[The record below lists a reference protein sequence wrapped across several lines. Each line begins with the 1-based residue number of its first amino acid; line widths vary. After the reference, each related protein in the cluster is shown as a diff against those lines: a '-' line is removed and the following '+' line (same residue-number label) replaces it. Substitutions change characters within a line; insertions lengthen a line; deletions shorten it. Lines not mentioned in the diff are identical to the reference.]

1 MLGITARITAAAT
14 GFALTPT
21 ASGFAAV
28 AARYERSRCIQRR
41 IITLKDL
48 ANYEA
53 KIRTPMRGTYQ

>member
-1 MLGITARITAAAT
+1 MHSAAN
-14 GFALTPT
+14 G
-21 ASGFAAV
+21 G
-28 AARYERSRCIQRR
+28 